1 MLSSTHTSSPTPWNI
16 RVPFRTDARGL
27 VAGTAWDPHVRQMI
41 EQVLFTEPGERVN
54 RPDFGCG
61 LLQYVFLPINA
72 ELLAATE
79 VRVQT
84 ALQRWLAGVIQ
95 LAAVDITAD
104 EATFS
109 VDVQYQVAEDP
120 TRKSARFEVPRS

>member
-1 MLSSTHTSSPTPWNI
+1 MSSARSHVAVPWNI
-16 RVPFRTDARGL
+16 RVPFAHDARGR
-27 VAGTAWDPHVRQMI
+27 VAGTPWDAHVVQMV
-41 EQVLFTEPGERVN
+41 EQVLFTQPGERVN

-84 ALQRWLAGVIQ
+84 ALQRWLADVIE
-95 LAAVDITAD
+95 LAGVDITAD
-104 EATFS
+104 ESTFR
-109 VDVQYQVAEDP
+109 VDVQYRLVDDP
-120 TRKSARFEVPRS
+120 VRREARFEVPRS